1 MSDSDGSAGQPSNPG
16 TKSKKVPGDGG
27 GDGAGVYGGGGGGQ
41 SHTDYSL
48 LGGTVLLYALLF
60 VVDPGNASAALGSAW
75 SLALTITPILVL
87 VTAFVAFVN
96 YAVTADAIATYLGS
110 ESGVRGYLVAI
121 LGDVLSH
128 GPVYA
133 WYTLLA
139 DLRERGMRDGLIAVF
154 LYNRAI
160 KLPLLPLFLYYF
172 DGDYAAV
179 LLGTMVV
186 ASIVQGVA
194 VEWVL
199 SWWNHAP
206 S

>member
-1 MSDSDGSAGQPSNPG
+1 VSDSDVRSGGPPKPGRKGSG
-16 TKSKKVPGDGG
+16 
-27 GDGAGVYGGGGGGQ
+27 GGGGGGQ
-41 SHTDYSL
+41 SRTDYSL
-48 LGGTVLLYALLF
+48 LGGTILLYALLF
-60 VVDPGNASAALGSAW
+60 VVDPSNASAALGSAW
-75 SLALTITPILVL
+75 SLALTIAPILVL
-87 VTAFVAFVN
+87 VTAFVALVN
-96 YAVTADAIATYLGS
+96 YAVTADAIAAYLGS
-110 ESGVRGYLVAI
+110 ESGATGYLVAI
-121 LGDVLSH
+121 VGGVLSH

-172 DGDYAAV
+172 DVEYAAV

-186 ASIVQGVA
+186 ASIVQGVV

-199 SWWNHAP
+199 SWWTHAAA
-206 S
+206 